1 MITVSFCCDCCS
13 SAIFLHKMDPGNCN
27 QILVLLLV
35 LQLGLHGKNAFSVNS
50 AVGIWSSF
58 DLL

>member
-13 SAIFLHKMDPGNCN
+13 SAMLLRKMDPGNCK
-27 QILVLLLV
+27 LVLLLI

>member
-1 MITVSFCCDCCS
+1 MITVSFCCDCS
-13 SAIFLHKMDPGNCN
+13 SAMLLCKMDSGNCN
-27 QILVLLLV
+27 QILVLLLI
-35 LQLGLHGKNAFSVNS
+35 LQLGLHVKNAFSVNS

>member
-13 SAIFLHKMDPGNCN
+13 SAMLLCKMDPGNCN
-27 QILVLLLV
+27 QICALFLI
-35 LQLGLHGKNAFSVNS
+35 LQLGLHVKNAFSVLTFH
-50 AVGIWSSF
+50 GF